1 MSSLMTALEGVDVF
15 VKKMEMD
22 EEEFAPVGLDD
33 EEDARRKGEVAL
45 EEDSECMTVVVLV
58 L

>member
-1 MSSLMTALEGVDVF
+1 M
-15 VKKMEMD
+15 KKMEMD